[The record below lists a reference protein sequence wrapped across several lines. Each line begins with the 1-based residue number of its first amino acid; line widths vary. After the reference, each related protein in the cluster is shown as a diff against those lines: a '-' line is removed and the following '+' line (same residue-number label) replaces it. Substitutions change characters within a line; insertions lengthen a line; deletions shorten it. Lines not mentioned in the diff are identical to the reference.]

1 MRYFL
6 GFFLSG
12 ACDSADAAT
21 DFSFLV
27 ESLSRRISDA
37 LVATDFEVFS
47 FFAMR
52 FSGVGRDAQPKSLAP
67 ISGATH

>member
-1 MRYFL
+1 MMGYFL
-6 GFFLSG
+6 VFFLSG
-12 ACDSADAAT
+12 ACDNADAAT

-37 LVATDFEVFS
+37 FAATDFEVFS

-52 FSGVGRDAQPKSLAP
+52 FSGCGRDAQPKSLSPCGAP
-67 ISGATH
+67 P